1 MKVIKPR
8 LTEIKKKKQN
18 TQNPKAL
25 DSIVRQILVSHQH
38 SAVATKLSKPC
49 DTHRTSQD
57 ILQEATLLWERP
69 EVCHRHPRQRAL
81 LPATLL
87 QNQIRTSAVRPPA
100 CPATAAPVPR
110 RAAPGRPRS
119 VTTRSVTGSP
129 CPCSYTPWVCAPCPQ
144 RLLSGTPSFQLAS
157 TLWSDGGFSLMG
169 WEEIALRKVLSFW
182 NTSVSTVSKETKP
195 KSQYHE
201 KFTKKEQITMNCL
214 IAHVKENG
222 QEPTPLLPEGH
233 RSTYQLAI
241 GKSQHLPLFHPINLQ
256 LATEYHFQW

>member
-1 MKVIKPR
+1 LLDRYWSVTNTLRWPR
-8 LTEIKKKKQN
+8 SCPSLVTLTELHRIFCR
-18 TQNPKAL
+18 
-25 DSIVRQILVSHQH
+25 RQ
-38 SAVATKLSKPC
+38 PC
-49 DTHRTSQD
+49 SGSDPRSVTG
-57 ILQEATLLWERP
+57 TLAKGL
-69 EVCHRHPRQRAL
+69 CFQ
-81 LPATLL
+81 LPACR
-87 QNQIRTSAVRPPA
+87 IRSRTSAVRPPA
-100 CPATAAPVPR
+100 CPATAAPAPR

-182 NTSVSTVSKETKP
+182 NTSVSTVSKEAKP

-201 KFTKKEQITMNCL
+201 KFTKKEQITTNCL

-256 LATEYHFQW
+256 LATQYHFQW